1 MFVFN
6 TFDLKSFVLSVRVH
20 TQTISG
26 RSFRPECHTYI
37 LVFVWHSGPNDRPL
51 IVWVWNL
58 YLWRWRQY
66 FFFETSRTIHS
77 TQNVQ
82 YLKTGIPVKYANP
95 KTSNQAGFC
104 RTMDATI
111 LSRHCPSWAAHV
123 SVSGAAFI
131 VWRVQHTREI
141 CRRSGECRGSGS
153 CRFYGFFA
161 YVVWRVFNKLRFS
174 RSSQLYE
181 KSLQCYLK
189 LIYCTEVSIF
199 NKIPEQCCISHA
211 LNIF

>member
-1 MFVFN
+1 MV
-6 TFDLKSFVLSVRVH
+6 DGFVLSATR
-20 TQTISG
+20 TFWCSCGTQDQTIDHLL
-26 RSFRPECHTYI
+26 FECEIFT
-37 LVFVWHSGPNDRPL
+37 FEDEGNT
-51 IVWVWNL
+51 
-58 YLWRWRQY
+58 
-66 FFFETSRTIHS
+66 FFFETSRNIHP

-82 YLKTGIPVKYANP
+82 YQKTGIPVKYATP

-141 CRRSGECRGSGS
+141 WRRSGECWGSGS

-161 YVVWRVFNKLRFS
+161 CVVWRVFNKLRFS

-181 KSLQCYLK
+181 KSLQC
-189 LIYCTEVSIF
+189 
-199 NKIPEQCCISHA
+199 
-211 LNIF
+211 